1 MLLLRFCL
9 SFFFLSLCLTIFFCL
24 FYLSVRL
31 SSFSTYPLLSFP
43 FPPRNNYP
51 SPCVLVLAWFS
62 TSEIHPPLWKA
73 HQLWWPR
80 SRESP
85 NIVAEIAPCGKKGC
99 FSCACVRCSVSVH
112 EWMADREV
120 EIIFRYNNNCT
131 AYQYIITV
139 PPESDA
145 IIVVNEGTE
154 GRIPIMSFDGF
165 HFENPLFLRPAF
177 VSGQAKDH
185 IFQSVVEGVR
195 MAF

>member
-1 MLLLRFCL
+1 MPPQLDRNSVTEEVTSSKQSCGTHPSKTIPSPCQEKKFKSSIFKFPIPLKQRRDMLLLRFCL

-112 EWMADREV
+112 E
-120 EIIFRYNNNCT
+120 
-131 AYQYIITV
+131 
-139 PPESDA
+139 
-145 IIVVNEGTE
+145 
-154 GRIPIMSFDGF
+154 
-165 HFENPLFLRPAF
+165 
-177 VSGQAKDH
+177 
-185 IFQSVVEGVR
+185 
-195 MAF
+195 